1 MEGENNKCWNENKIR
16 QTGIV
21 SPLLKWF
28 VEKKNENGGKL
39 YSQKE
44 VAIYLTKKMKKKI
57 NK

>member
-44 VAIYLTKKMKKKI
+44 VAIYLTKKMKKK
-57 NK
+57 NQ